1 MRWHN
6 ENGIWFGTS
15 AQNDQCLWHPF
26 WGEGED
32 FEEKKPYTRQ
42 AHKRELHPKPFPP
55 SRTHTQ
61 HISII
66 HTNTEGAM
74 GGQRTVCLPS
84 ESSRFFL
91 LFLNIPAVA
100 DSCIMGVKTPLKI
113 ANKPGGGYSG
123 LRPVGQ
129 PLIGRIMSTIH
140 HFRSGPHN
148 ISENFRGMIHT
159 SIHTFAESPRIRDF
173 TTEMPNATVTWILF
187 FKLES

>member
-1 MRWHN
+1 MGLPEGVNSYEGYLFCLVHRKCV
-6 ENGIWFGTS
+6 GTMKTVYGLVRLRRTTN
-15 AQNDQCLWHPF
+15 AY
-26 WGEGED
+26 GTR
-32 FEEKKPYTRQ
+32 FEEKEKILKKKKPYTRQ

-123 LRPVGQ
+123 L
-129 PLIGRIMSTIH
+129 
-140 HFRSGPHN
+140 
-148 ISENFRGMIHT
+148 
-159 SIHTFAESPRIRDF
+159 
-173 TTEMPNATVTWILF
+173 
-187 FKLES
+187 